1 MSASVQEKSAEH
13 HNGSPSPSGQRQERE
28 PSARGQER
36 LPSTA
41 VAPPE
46 GEPAERIREA
56 IKSPAAGATVAGMV
70 VMSVASVFGVTEA
83 LIGVGAAYGVYLIAK
98 RRQGSR

>member
-1 MSASVQEKSAEH
+1 MSASVQEKSAEY
-13 HNGSPSPSGQRQERE
+13 HNGSPSPSGQRAERE
-28 PSARGQER
+28 QSARGQER
-36 LPSTA
+36 LPST

-46 GEPAERIREA
+46 GEPVERIREA
-56 IKSPAAGATVAGMV
+56 IKSPAAGATAAGIV

-98 RRQGSR
+98 KRQASR